1 MGSNPKFWTRFKV
14 SLPSL
19 DAGVG
24 FLRSERAVRCLEA
37 TGLASEESMKLLR
50 AMSSVSTLREVRFQ
64 DCLVNLVEPSLLS
77 MALSNHVKVNLEN
90 AALTEQQLCALCSLM
105 ALMAV

>member
-1 MGSNPKFWTRFKV
+1 MSKV
-14 SLPSL
+14 SLQSL